1 MAFLEGVL
9 VQVVDAK
16 GVKVTLS
23 KGWNEV
29 SGLAWSPRGDEVWF
43 SASEVGSNLAIHAVD
58 LRGKVRLVARGAGS
72 LELRD
77 LARSGRALVLH
88 SYPRWG
94 LAVRPP
100 GEIEERD
107 LAWFDRSEFQDLGAD
122 GRTILFSER
131 GEGGGPGGSVYV
143 RATDGSPAVRLGE
156 GLGWELS
163 ADGKWVTSTLRG
175 QVVLLPTGPGE
186 ARPLPTPGVV
196 VEGAAFSPDGSVVV
210 EGYES
215 GHASREWRPDPDGGK
230 ALPLTP
236 EGVTGHPVSPD
247 GHHFPVV
254 EADGGLKLFP
264 LDGSETRSVTRL
276 EPGEYPIRWSA
287 DGRTLYVCN
296 RNQTPAS
303 VHRIDVATGRKSL
316 WREFRPADPAGF
328 QGFTWISL
336 TADEKAYAYGYRR
349 TLVDLYLADG
359 LE

>member
-1 MAFLEGVL
+1 M
-9 VQVVDAK
+9 
-16 GVKVTLS
+16 
-23 KGWNEV
+23 
-29 SGLAWSPRGDEVWF
+29 
-43 SASEVGSNLAIHAVD
+43 
-58 LRGKVRLVARGAGS
+58 ARGAGS

-143 RATDGSPAVRLGE
+143 RSTDGSPAVRLGE

-163 ADGKWVTSTLRG
+163 ADGKWVPSTLRG

-196 VEGAAFSPDGSVVV
+196 VEGAAVSPDGSVVV

-230 ALPLTP
+230 AIPLTP
-236 EGVTGHPVSPD
+236 EGVTGHPVSSD
-247 GHHFPVV
+247 GHYFPVV

-316 WREFRPADPAGF
+316 SARVPARGSRGLP
-328 QGFTWISL
+328 GFTWISL

-349 TLVDLYLADG
+349 TFVDLYLADG